1 MRRPDNIAFGV
12 NDPLPL
18 RLALGL
24 ALQQLAF
31 LGALMVIPDIYARA
45 SGLPEPNG
53 FLNLASATLLV
64 SALVIVLQ
72 VRALRYVGAGYY
84 YPLQTTGAVLPGM
97 YLVAQLPGAGLDAVF
112 GMVWVVGLTQ
122 IAFSFL
128 ILRMRRVFTT
138 EVSGVAVMLI
148 GLGLGSLGLQQMFG
162 PQPDGQPLT
171 GSALLCGALALAT
184 MIGCNVWAKGLL
196 KLLAPLTG
204 LLVGMALSLLLGL
217 LPEQLQDWHQ
227 LGWLRIPQLPAFGW
241 RFEAGAI
248 VPYMVTGFALAVTSM
263 GVQTI
268 VQRSADADWVRPHLR
283 PLARGVRA
291 EGVAHLFAALVNG
304 LPLAAS
310 GGAVSLAAASGS
322 ASRYLG
328 YWTAGL
334 LLLAALVP
342 KLIGAWLLLPGP
354 VMGALLLYLSAF
366 TSISGLQLIASRMLD
381 NRRTLAVGL
390 GLVVGTGMPM
400 MQTALKQ
407 LWPRAVET
415 VALSGLAAGVCT
427 TVLLAWLLH
436 LGMHKSTRQRFALDH
451 ATLDDVT
458 AFLESQG
465 RLWGARHAPVRRAE
479 LVGWQVMEALTSHR
493 LVTGEL
499 QDVDLETEFD
509 EYIFTLIVRYQGEL
523 LPLAKQAPSA
533 EDLMTSTAAE
543 LQMAG
548 FLVGQSAH
556 SARASRSNDGMC
568 ALRLTFEN

>member
-12 NDPLPL
+12 NDPLPP

-45 SGLPEPNG
+45 SGLPESDA
-53 FLNLASATLLV
+53 FLNIASATLLV

-72 VRALRYVGAGYY
+72 VRALRYLGAGYY

-97 YLVAQLPGAGLDAVF
+97 YLVASLPGSGLDAVF

-122 IAFSFL
+122 IGFSFV
-128 ILRMRRVFTT
+128 ILRMRNVFTT

-148 GLGLGSLGLQQMFG
+148 GLGLGALGLQQMFG
-162 PQPDGQPLT
+162 TSTYSQPLSGT
-171 GSALLCGALALAT
+171 SLLAGALALAT
-184 MIGCNVWAKGLL
+184 MVGCNVWAKGLL

-217 LPEQLQDWHQ
+217 LPEQVQAWQALP
-227 LGWLRIPQLPAFGW
+227 WLRLPQLPAFGW

-248 VPYMVTGFALAVTSM
+248 VPYAVTGFALALTSM
-263 GVQTI
+263 GTQTI

-328 YWTAGL
+328 YWTAAL

-342 KLIGAWLLLPGP
+342 KLIGAWLLLPAP
-354 VMGALLLYLSAF
+354 VMGALLLYLATF
-366 TSISGLQLIASRMLD
+366 TTLSGLQLIASRMLD
-381 NRRTLAVGL
+381 NRRVLAVGL
-390 GLVVGTGMPM
+390 GLVVGTGMPVI
-400 MQTALKQ
+400 QPALQK
-407 LWPRAVET
+407 LWPALAY
-415 VALSGLAAGVCT
+415 VALSGLAAGVCV
-427 TVLLAWLLH
+427 TVLMSSVFRLGIRQGTRKRFVLA
-436 LGMHKSTRQRFALDH
+436 ST
-451 ATLDDVT
+451 TLDDIT
-458 AFLESQG
+458 EFLESQG
-465 RLWGARHAPVRRAE
+465 RLWGARHEPVRRAE
-479 LVGWQVMEALTSHR
+479 LVGWQVVEALTSHH
-493 LVTGEL
+493 LVAGPLSEIEVETG
-499 QDVDLETEFD
+499 FD
-509 EYIFTLIVRYQGEL
+509 EYIFTLIVRYRGGL
-523 LPLAKQAPSA
+523 LPLAKQPPSA
-533 EDLMTSTAAE
+533 EELMASTEAE

-548 FLVGQSAH
+548 YLVSQSAH
-556 SARASRSNDGMC
+556 SARASSNADGLC
-568 ALRLTFEN
+568 TLRLTFEN